1 MDLFGYHIPGLFG
14 VGAAFASVYGAFA
27 KFDADQSSENRRFVR
42 DWLLG
47 LKVDDQKWEAFF
59 RELFTRFFGP
69 KHLSVKCALRSAI
82 LSTSIVIGIVFIRH
96 ITIADFE
103 WEPAA
108 VFLIALLIT
117 FICTIDYLCLW
128 KTRVLLT
135 KVPYLNRGLIALL
148 LVLGD
153 FISTILTFLLVWILF
168 GITYDYL
175 MGVGPQIIIDDAKYN
190 LHMFT
195 DSRVRLLYLSALLTS
210 AWLWVYLVVAHTMR
224 LLRFVPSTLNHVSKV
239 MDFQDHPVRT
249 LGYVAAAVS
258 AGIVLI
264 IVTV

>member
-1 MDLFGYHIPGLFG
+1 
-14 VGAAFASVYGAFA
+14 VV
-27 KFDADQSSENRRFVR
+27 
-42 DWLLG
+42 
-47 LKVDDQKWEAFF
+47 
-59 RELFTRFFGP
+59 
-69 KHLSVKCALRSAI
+69 
-82 LSTSIVIGIVFIRH
+82 
-96 ITIADFE
+96 
-103 WEPAA
+103 
-108 VFLIALLIT
+108 
-117 FICTIDYLCLW
+117 
-128 KTRVLLT
+128 
-135 KVPYLNRGLIALL
+135 